1 MTSTQTASSTDGLTT
16 HAQSRA
22 ALLGLITNHCGEDLS
37 GWLVERAQLL
47 SSGFREA
54 QSINDLVSKLGAQ
67 RLDVRR
73 RSSKRYL
80 VTAFAERER
89 ATLLTPLGHISVGQW
104 RRDEAAAFETQQC
117 TRCV

>member
-22 ALLGLITNHCGEDLS
+22 ALLDLITNHCGEDLS
-37 GWLVERAQLL
+37 SWLVERAQVL
-47 SSGFREA
+47 SSGFSQTR
-54 QSINDLVSKLGAQ
+54 SINDESSRRA

-80 VTAFAERER
+80 VTASRSAS
-89 ATLLTPLGHISVGQW
+89 ATPPPHS
-104 RRDEAAAFETQQC
+104 A
-117 TRCV
+117 